1 MLTKSMARLEKDLW
15 IQNPEFSQMGREV
28 LAVWGKTSESVPTQP
43 SRAREFKEPHGGS
56 VGEF

>member
-28 LAVWGKTSESVPTQP
+28 LAV
-43 SRAREFKEPHGGS
+43 
-56 VGEF
+56 